1 MEVDSNSLVSSVTGD
16 DDAVSTV
23 ETGNSYS
30 STAGTN
36 HHHHPSDALE
46 KHGQWLTSIPR
57 DEVEK
62 LKGDKAY
69 LNFLNAFEG
78 LKRAHHRM
86 RQREANIS
94 ECGIREGH
102 CCQSFLHNFSDDIVL
117 RMFDYLDTRGTAR
130 MMKTCHR
137 FHLLGTRS
145 VQQRTQR
152 FASCRMLHNL
162 KLLRAQEQ
170 YRGINPA
177 SRPFVQVPMLGLT
190 MRVLVVGT
198 GDPDFNGLYFCTG
211 CNGNGH
217 MFTKPRFRSGAND
230 DPLQCIMAKRFSGE
244 QILWYMSKQV
254 VNPRTN
260 AIVEVFSYVSDISRL
275 LT

>member
-69 LNFLNAFEG
+69 VNFLNAFEE

-102 CCQSFLHNFSDDIVL
+102 CCQSFLHNFSD
-117 RMFDYLDTRGTAR
+117 
-130 MMKTCHR
+130 
-137 FHLLGTRS
+137 HLLIIFLLFPN
-145 VQQRTQR
+145 R
-152 FASCRMLHNL
+152 FLNRANL
-162 KLLRAQEQ
+162 KIIEISFLLICYSA
-170 YRGINPA
+170 
-177 SRPFVQVPMLGLT
+177 LGT
-190 MRVLVVGT
+190 FRKRSIFRRYSIPIST
-198 GDPDFNGLYFCTG
+198 YFCII
-211 CNGNGH
+211 
-217 MFTKPRFRSGAND
+217 FYDFP
-230 DPLQCIMAKRFSGE
+230 
-244 QILWYMSKQV
+244 
-254 VNPRTN
+254 
-260 AIVEVFSYVSDISRL
+260 
-275 LT
+275 